1 MLEIRKISENFY
13 LIDGEYTA
21 SNFNDAVII
30 ANQNK
35 GKIKN
40 FELGYMEISLW
51 RKIKNKLNLPFLLL
65 ESWMWCCEYT
75 KFSFSYSF
83 GGERCWKWEK

>member
-13 LIDGEYTA
+13 LVDGEYTA
-21 SNFNDAVII
+21 ST
-30 ANQNK
+30 ANQSK
-35 GKIKN
+35 VKIKN

-65 ESWMWCCEYT
+65 ESWMWYCEYT

-83 GGERCWKWEK
+83 GGERCWRWEK

>member
-13 LIDGEYTA
+13 LVDGEYTA
-21 SNFNDAVII
+21 STFNDAVII
-30 ANQNK
+30 ANQSK

-51 RKIKNKLNLPFLLL
+51 RKIKNKV
-65 ESWMWCCEYT
+65 
-75 KFSFSYSF
+75 
-83 GGERCWKWEK
+83 

>member
-13 LIDGEYTA
+13 LVDGEYTA
-21 SNFNDAVII
+21 STFNDAVII
-30 ANQNK
+30 ANQSK

-51 RKIKNKLNLPFLLL
+51 RKIKNKLKKSEIKYYFSVLKLHLILHCIFL
-65 ESWMWCCEYT
+65 C
-75 KFSFSYSF
+75 
-83 GGERCWKWEK
+83 

>member
-35 GKIKN
+35 EKIKN
-40 FELGYMEISLW
+40 FELGYMEISFWEKL
-51 RKIKNKLNLPFLLL
+51 KNKLNFPFLLL
-65 ESWMWCCEYT
+65 ESWM
-75 KFSFSYSF
+75 
-83 GGERCWKWEK
+83 

>member
-35 GKIKN
+35 EKIKN
-40 FELGYMEISLW
+40 FELGYMEISFWEKL
-51 RKIKNKLNLPFLLL
+51 KNKLNFAFLLL
-65 ESWMWCCEYT
+65 ESWM
-75 KFSFSYSF
+75 
-83 GGERCWKWEK
+83 

>member
-13 LIDGEYTA
+13 LVDGEYTA

-35 GKIKN
+35 FSISFAGKLDVI
-40 FELGYMEISLW
+40 L
-51 RKIKNKLNLPFLLL
+51 
-65 ESWMWCCEYT
+65 
-75 KFSFSYSF
+75 
-83 GGERCWKWEK
+83 